1 MSGIG
6 SVRIGGFG
14 LRVLI
19 VVVLWLVGSLAA
31 CAPAESPSSSTT
43 LVRVPTQPRVPD
55 GQTPPPCPPATIE
68 GLLVADAIA
77 GVALEEPNGR
87 RRSVIWPFGYALR
100 EGDTAALVNARGEVV
115 ARVGDVVELAGGE
128 GAGGTWMVCS

>member
-1 MSGIG
+1 MYPI
-6 SVRIGGFG
+6 
-14 LRVLI
+14 
-19 VVVLWLVGSLAA
+19 
-31 CAPAESPSSSTT
+31 PAESPSSSTT

-87 RRSVIWPFGYALR
+87 RRSVLWPFGYALR
-100 EGDTAALVNARGEVV
+100 AGDPAPLVNARSEVV
-115 ARVGDVVELAGGE
+115 ARVGDVVELEGGE
-128 GAGGTWMVCS
+128 DAGGTWRVCP